1 VSAALE
7 KRENKSQTINSVRIA
22 LPMPHLFFTTY
33 LGSGHRGSIAKNRR
47 GQMGGIIKR
56 FTCILLCLI
65 AGAGT
70 AQTKDSLLLEEVR
83 NAKKYRIGGVDVEGA
98 KFTDPQVIRLLS
110 GLERGS
116 EISIPGDQISE
127 AIKKLWKQSIFEDVQ
142 IILDKVIA
150 NDAFL
155 VIKVTER
162 PRLSK
167 FKFEKDVKKSD
178 ADDIRAKIRLL
189 KERVV
194 TDYMIGSIKNTV
206 NDHFLNKGFYY
217 NKVEV
222 IQTKDTSTKT
232 PHIILTIRVTKGKK
246 VRIQDVIIKGNT
258 VIKSWQLRRKLED
271 SKRFRWY
278 NPFNSGKYL
287 EDNLSKDLP
296 AIAQKY
302 NAKGYRDA
310 KVVKDTVYFVSPDRV
325 AIEITVDEGP
335 KYYFG
340 KFNWFGNS
348 KYSSGFLDT
357 ILNIKPGDVYDQ
369 SKLEQKLYMNPN
381 GFDISSLYMDQGYL
395 FFQVNP
401 QESNV
406 HNDTIDFDILMYE
419 GKQAT
424 INKVTIKGNDK
435 TNDHVIYR
443 EIRTK
448 PGQLFRRSDI
458 MRTQRELA
466 QLGYFNQEK
475 LNVNPTP
482 NPADGTVDIE
492 YIVEEK
498 PSDQIELSGGWGGR
512 NSLAGRAGGLG
523 VIGTLGLTFNNFSA
537 KNFFKKDAW
546 RPLPSGDGQRLSLRA
561 QTNGI
566 FYQSYNFSF
575 TEPWLG
581 GKKPNSLTVSAFHSL
596 FSNGV
601 SKFITTNGVKDFNPA
616 RQSMSIIGGSLGFG
630 KRLQWPD
637 NYFNMYSNLSYNY
650 YDLRQYAAF
659 IFSTG
664 YANDFNLGLN
674 ISRNSVDQPIY
685 PKQGSNFNLHMQFTP
700 PYSLLS
706 DKNYAELSLSE
717 RYKFIEYQKYKLTA
731 EWFTQLTNKKAAE
744 GKEARNMVLRTKVG
758 YGFLGYYNKLV
769 GTSPFERFYMGG
781 SGISGFQNF
790 VAREIIALR
799 GYPDNSVSSRF
810 GDPICA
816 RYTMELRYPIS
827 LNPQATI
834 FVLGFAEGGNTW
846 TDYKKFNPFQVKRSA
861 GVGLRVFLPMFGL
874 LGIDYGWGF
883 DAIPGNPGIGNGKG
897 QFHFTIGGQLGEL

>member
-1 VSAALE
+1 LIISA
-7 KRENKSQTINSVRIA
+7 SV
-22 LPMPHLFFTTY
+22 
-33 LGSGHRGSIAKNRR
+33 
-47 GQMGGIIKR
+47 
-56 FTCILLCLI
+56 
-65 AGAGT
+65 T
-70 AQTKDSLLLEEVR
+70 AQNADSLFIDKFK
-83 NAKKYRIGGVDVEGA
+83 NPKKYRIAAVKIEGA
-98 KFTDPQVIRLLS
+98 RYTDPSVVKLLS
-110 GLERGS
+110 GITEGEEMAL
-116 EISIPGDQISE
+116 PGEQITD
-127 AIKKLWKQSIFEDVQ
+127 AIKKLWKQGIFENVEVF
-142 IILDKVIA
+142 LEKTVG

-155 VIKVTER
+155 IVKVTER
-162 PRLSK
+162 PRLSR
-167 FKFEKDVKKSD
+167 FKFEGDVRKSD
-178 ADDIRAKIRLL
+178 ADDIRARIRLL

-206 NDHFLNKGFYY
+206 RDHYLDKGFYY

-222 IQTKDTSTKT
+222 IQKRDTTTKV
-232 PHIILTIRVTKGKK
+232 PHIILTIKVTKGKK
-246 VRIQDVIIKGNT
+246 VRIQDVNITGNT
-258 VIKSWQLRRKLED
+258 VIKSWKLRRKLED
-271 SKRFRWY
+271 SKRYRWY
-278 NPFNSGKYL
+278 NIFNSAKYL
-287 EDNLSKDLP
+287 EDNLEKDLP
-296 AIAQKY
+296 AIVEKY

-310 KVVKDTVYFVSPDRV
+310 RVVKDTVYFVSPNRV
-325 AIEITVDEGP
+325 NIDLTIDEGN

-340 KFNWFGNS
+340 KFHWFGNS
-348 KYSSGFLDT
+348 KYRSGQLDT
-357 ILNIKPGDVYDQ
+357 ILNIHPGDVYDQ
-369 SKLEQKLYMNPN
+369 SKLEQKLLMNPN
-381 GFDISSLYMDQGYL
+381 GFDISSLYMDDGYL
-395 FFQVNP
+395 FFQVNH
-401 QESNV
+401 QENNV
-406 HNDTIDFDILMYE
+406 HNDTIDFDIMIYE

-424 INKVTIKGNDK
+424 INKVTLKGNDK
-435 TNDHVIYR
+435 TNDHVVYR
-443 EIRTK
+443 EIMTR

-458 MRTQRELA
+458 IRTQRELS
-466 QLGYFNQEK
+466 QLGYFDPEK

-512 NSLAGRAGGLG
+512 NRATSVNGGLG
-523 VIGTLGLTFNNFSA
+523 VIGTLGVTFNNFST

-566 FYQSYNFSF
+566 YYQSYNFSF

-581 GKKPNSLTVSAFHSL
+581 GKKPNSLTISAFHSL

-601 SKFITTNGVKDFNPA
+601 KKYVEVDGEKVYNQKRN
-616 RQSMSIIGGSLGFG
+616 SMSIIGGSVGFG
-630 KRLQWPD
+630 KRLKWPD
-637 NYFNMYSNLSYNY
+637 NYFSMYSNVSYNY
-650 YDLRQYAAF
+650 YDLYKYGAF

-664 YANDFNLGLN
+664 YANDLNLGLN
-674 ISRNSVDQPIY
+674 ISRNSTDQPIY
-685 PKQGSNFNLHMQFTP
+685 PKSGSNFVFHSQFTP
-700 PYSLLS
+700 PYSLYNNKVYSDLS
-706 DKNYAELSLSE
+706 SEE
-717 RYKFIEYQKYKLTA
+717 RYKYIEYQKFKITA

-744 GKEARNMVLRTKVG
+744 GKEARNLVLRTKVG
-758 YGFLGYYNKLV
+758 YGFLAYYNKKV
-769 GTSPFERFYMGG
+769 GFSPFERFYMGG

-799 GYPDNSVSSRF
+799 GYPDNSISSNF

-834 FVLGFAEGGNTW
+834 FVLGFAEAGNTW

-883 DAIPGNPGIGNGKG
+883 DNIPGNPGIGNGKG